1 MRGMSSAPD
10 PARDHRAASLR
21 KIPSVDELLNWPAL
35 SELVNRVSRELVV
48 HAARETLEGIRGN
61 ISRGLVNEVPAPDAI
76 AAQIGRQVAAL
87 LTPTL
92 RAVINATGVILHTNL
107 GRAPLAES
115 AIERIRQTAGEYSNL
130 EYEIAEGARGKRDV
144 HTTLLLARLT
154 GAEAACA
161 VNNNAAAV
169 FLALASL
176 ARGGEVIVSRGEL
189 IEIGESFRIPDI
201 MAESGAVLREVG
213 TTNRTSLADYEQAIN
228 ERTRLLLRV
237 HRSNFAIV
245 GFTARPA
252 LAELVELSRRARIS
266 LYEDLGS
273 GCLVELAAHGISEPV
288 VSTGIKAGVDLVSFS
303 GDKLMGGPQAGILAG
318 RRELIAR
325 LRRHPL
331 FRALRLDKLVIAA
344 LEATLLAY
352 LRNDFDALPVLQ
364 MIGLSAEAIGKRAK
378 KIVDQLQPVLRAAQG
393 EVEIVEGK
401 SLIGGGSTPA
411 EYLPTRLLSIQSA
424 RYSASQLEARLR
436 TGAGV
441 TGTEQKPVLAR
452 VSEDRLVLD
461 LRTVFPAQEEALVR
475 AVAAAVN

>member
-1 MRGMSSAPD
+1 
-10 PARDHRAASLR
+10 
-21 KIPSVDELLNWPAL
+21 
-35 SELVNRVSRELVV
+35 
-48 HAARETLEGIRGN
+48 
-61 ISRGLVNEVPAPDAI
+61 
-76 AAQIGRQVAAL
+76 
-87 LTPTL
+87 
-92 RAVINATGVILHTNL
+92 
-107 GRAPLAES
+107 
-115 AIERIRQTAGEYSNL
+115 
-130 EYEIAEGARGKRDV
+130 
-144 HTTLLLARLT
+144 
-154 GAEAACA
+154 
-161 VNNNAAAV
+161 
-169 FLALASL
+169 
-176 ARGGEVIVSRGEL
+176 
-189 IEIGESFRIPDI
+189 
-201 MAESGAVLREVG
+201 
-213 TTNRTSLADYEQAIN
+213 
-228 ERTRLLLRV
+228 
-237 HRSNFAIV
+237 
-245 GFTARPA
+245 
-252 LAELVELSRRARIS
+252 
-266 LYEDLGS
+266 
-273 GCLVELAAHGISEPV
+273 
-288 VSTGIKAGVDLVSFS
+288 
-303 GDKLMGGPQAGILAG
+303 MGGPQAGILAG

-352 LRNDFDALPVLQ
+352 LRNDFGALPVLR

-452 VSEDRLVLD
+452 ISEDRLVLD